1 MVGFETVVIL
11 RRGKGSVPM
20 GRWTRSI
27 VGAVVIG
34 SAVSSIV
41 EAQTPSFETADEI
54 IDYVDRL
61 LRGNSSQGTIV
72 MDIVTEN
79 WSRSLA
85 MDVWSLGKEYS
96 LVRVNSPKSEA
107 GTATLKID
115 NQVWNYLPRADR
127 TIKIPPSLMM
137 GSWMGSHFTN
147 DDLVKESQLIED
159 YDIEISFDG
168 ERDGEP
174 VWEFTMTPKPEA
186 PVVWGRIEQQVRQGD
201 VMPTW
206 AKYYDEDG
214 NLSRVMIFSEF
225 KTMGGRLVPSVMTIT
240 PEDKPTESTTI
251 IYSDI
256 EFDVGLDEDFFS
268 LRNLKQQR

>member
-1 MVGFETVVIL
+1 MKLVRWPAGIIIL
-11 RRGKGSVPM
+11 AI
-20 GRWTRSI
+20 T
-27 VGAVVIG
+27 AL
-34 SAVSSIV
+34 
-41 EAQTPSFETADEI
+41 AQPAASQAPSLETAEEI

-79 WSRSLA
+79 WSRSLE
-85 MDVWSLGKEYS
+85 MEVWSLGKEHS
-96 LVRVNSPKSEA
+96 LVRVNAPKSEA

-115 NQVWNYLPRADR
+115 KQVWNYLPRADR

-159 YDIEISFDG
+159 YDIAISFEG

-186 PVVWGRIEQQVRQGD
+186 PVVWGRIEQQVRRRD

-214 NLSRVMIFSEF
+214 NLSRTMIFSQF
-225 KTMGGRLVPSVMTIT
+225 KTMGGRLVV
-240 PEDKPTESTTI
+240 
-251 IYSDI
+251 
-256 EFDVGLDEDFFS
+256 
-268 LRNLKQQR
+268 RRRAR